1 MSLALAL
8 TIHNKQNCIGQHFLF
23 TFRRAAFSSQLK
35 SKVGIIL
42 VKAAAL
48 RIVLNIDDTPISS
61 NHTISTKA
69 RSVDKDWEFVSKGT
83 EISMGRFV
91 SEHFTPLTLDIKT
104 GVISDED
111 TEEIWETVKEV
122 VIEKVRR
129 NKNRASGGDS
139 ILIDEEEV
147 EKSFWLSR
155 PDG

>member
-1 MSLALAL
+1 MRK
-8 TIHNKQNCIGQHFLF
+8 TH
-23 TFRRAAFSSQLK
+23 
-35 SKVGIIL
+35 
-42 VKAAAL
+42 
-48 RIVLNIDDTPISS
+48 
-61 NHTISTKA
+61 
-69 RSVDKDWEFVSKGT
+69 SVDKDWEVVSKGT

-147 EKSFWLSR
+147 EKSF
-155 PDG
+155 